1 MIRYLTPKQLLRLHY
16 LVMERYG
23 EGEQAGILFEDRFY
37 SVIERPKMVVFDQKI
52 HPTLW
57 QKAGALVQSIVQ
69 EHPFHNGN
77 KRTAFATLDLF
88 LKINGYELNLSE
100 QEAIDFM
107 VRVATDCDLK
117 GDEGPVHI
125 GEIIESSSVIL
136 ENDRK

>member
-1 MIRYLTPKQLLRLHY
+1 VKIRYLTPKQLLRLHY

-23 EGEQAGILFEDRFY
+23 ENEQAGILFEDRFH
-37 SVIERPKMVVFDQKI
+37 SVLERPQMVVFEQEI

-77 KRTAFATLDLF
+77 KRTALATLDLF
-88 LKINGYELNLSE
+88 LRINGYQLNLSE

-107 VRVATDCDLK
+107 VRIATDSDWK
-117 GDEGPVHI
+117 GNEGPVYI
-125 GEIIESSSVIL
+125 GKIINSAGYKIK
-136 ENDRK
+136 R